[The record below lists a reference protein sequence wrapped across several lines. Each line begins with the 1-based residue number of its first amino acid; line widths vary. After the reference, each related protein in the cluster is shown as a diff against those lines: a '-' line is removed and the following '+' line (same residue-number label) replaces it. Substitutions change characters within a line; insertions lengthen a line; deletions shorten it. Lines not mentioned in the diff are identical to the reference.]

1 MIPRHDFLS
10 NLPTKR
16 PSWFPVMTFYQT
28 FLPNGLHVSPSWLSI
43 IALYQTAFMFSLH
56 GSLPWLPTKRPS
68 CSPSWLPT
76 MASYQTAFMFPVMTP
91 YQMQKGN
98 AKRQCKKIM
107 QKSGKISI
115 LSSLDAKLEFLTSRV
130 ELTRFLVKSSHVEL
144 KICSTRLESNWKC

>member
-16 PSWFPVMTFYQT
+16 PSCFPFMAFYHSS
-28 FLPNGLHVSPSWLSI
+28 LPNGLHVFPSWLFTM
-43 IALYQTAFMFSLH
+43 APYQTAFMFPVMAPYH
-56 GSLPWLPTKRPS
+56 GFLP
-68 CSPSWLPT
+68 WLPT

-144 KICSTRLESNWKC
+144 KICSTRLESN